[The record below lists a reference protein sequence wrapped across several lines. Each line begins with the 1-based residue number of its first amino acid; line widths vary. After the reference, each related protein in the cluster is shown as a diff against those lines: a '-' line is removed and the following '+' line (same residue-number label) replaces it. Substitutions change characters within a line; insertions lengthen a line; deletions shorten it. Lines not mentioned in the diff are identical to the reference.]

1 MNDAAEKATLDEEGH
16 LIALVESDAFV
27 PVSLMTPEWAA
38 DVHAAAKRA
47 MAAPRVKIS
56 LRVPETD
63 LVRLK
68 ARAMRE
74 GIPYQ
79 TLISSILHQAAG
91 R

>member
-1 MNDAAEKATLDEEGH
+1 MTEVTEKASLDEDDD
-16 LIALVESDAFV
+16 LMALVESKTFV
-27 PVSLMTPEWAA
+27 PVSLMTPERAA
-38 DVHAAAKRA
+38 MYREAARRT
-47 MAAPRVKIS
+47 MNEPRVKIS

-63 LVRLK
+63 LLRLK

-79 TLISSILHQAAG
+79 TLINAILHQAAV

>member
-1 MNDAAEKATLDEEGH
+1 MRCD
-16 LIALVESDAFV
+16 
-27 PVSLMTPEWAA
+27 VSQCSARTM
-38 DVHAAAKRA
+38 DG
-47 MAAPRVKIS
+47 PRVKIS
-56 LRVPETD
+56 LRVPQTD

-79 TLISSILHQAAG
+79 TLIKSILHQAAG